1 MKILSISLFLL
12 MAFPVSAQIENGD
25 STYVRLKTYVD
36 SVPAIDTHDHLWPFE
51 MLPGRVETKV
61 GNGLNLASIW
71 RNSYL
76 SWINRAP
83 GFRAG
88 EGIEGWW
95 RRVEE
100 EGTFRNVRATSFYRY
115 TLIALRDLY
124 GVDFETLDLN
134 GIKKLDARIF
144 ENYRD
149 PKWLYEVV
157 TEKANIELM
166 FNDPY
171 WARYKFQTSYPWEVI
186 VFNQNPLITG
196 FHPTLFNKPHDSPFK
211 FAAERELPM
220 KTLDDYL
227 KVVDLLFQTAKKAGA
242 VCLKTTLAYKR
253 TIRFENVSKERAEK
267 AFGRPPGK
275 VTDQE
280 KRDFEDF
287 MMWRICELSARY
299 ELPFQIHTGHARIQ
313 GSNPMNLVE
322 LIEANP
328 KTKFILF
335 HGGFPW
341 VGEMGMIVMHS
352 MRKGRNVWADSV
364 WLPQISYHT
373 AKRAFNEW
381 LDVMPSNRIM
391 WGGDCNHAEGIYG
404 STEMTRRCVA
414 EVLAERVARG
424 ELKEKYARQIAKQI
438 MRDNALE
445 LFPQLKERLW
455 KHSGKRMVPAAVET
469 GAQTEGGAR

>member
-1 MKILSISLFLL
+1 MLALTLP
-12 MAFPVSAQIENGD
+12 ATAQIENSSD
-25 STYVRLKTYVD
+25 TYKQLKRFVD

-51 MLPGRVETKV
+51 ILPGRVQTKE
-61 GNGLNLASIW
+61 GNGLNLSSIW

-83 GFRAG
+83 GFRAA

-95 RRVEE
+95 KRVEE
-100 EGTFRNVRATSFYRY
+100 EGTFDNVRATSFYRY

-124 GVDFETLDLN
+124 AVDFEALDLPAV
-134 GIKKLDARIF
+134 KALDARIF
-144 ENYRD
+144 DNYRD
-149 PKWLYEVV
+149 QKWLYEVV
-157 TEKANIELM
+157 TERANIELM

-171 WARYKFQTSYPWEVI
+171 WARYKFETYYPWEVM
-186 VFNQNPLITG
+186 VFNQNPIITG
-196 FHPTLFNKPHDSPFK
+196 FHPSLFNKPHDSPFK
-211 FAAERELPM
+211 FAVGRKLPM

-227 KVVDLLFQTAKKAGA
+227 KVVELMFQTAKSAGA
-242 VCLKTTLAYKR
+242 VCLKTTLAYQR
-253 TIRFENVSKERAEK
+253 TIRFEDVSRARAEK
-267 AFGRPPGK
+267 VFGRAPGN
-275 VTDQE
+275 VTATE
-280 KRDFEDF
+280 KKDFEDF
-287 MMWRICELSARY
+287 MMWRVCELSAKY

-313 GSNPMNLVE
+313 GSNPMNLVD
-322 LIEANP
+322 LIVANP

-352 MRKGRNVWADSV
+352 MRHGQNVWADSV

-391 WGGDCNHAEGIYG
+391 WGADCNHAEGIYG
-404 STEMTRRCVA
+404 STEMTRRCIA
-414 EVLAERVARG
+414 EVLAERVERS
-424 ELKEKYARQIAKQI
+424 ELKERYARRIARQI

-445 LFPQLKERLW
+445 LFPQLENHLW
-455 KHSGKRMVPAAVET
+455 KHTGKRMVP
-469 GAQTEGGAR
+469 TERKAR

>member
-1 MKILSISLFLL
+1 MKTHLTIAALL
-12 MAFPVSAQIENGD
+12 LAATFAAAQTENGSPVYERMKRHLD
-25 STYVRLKTYVD
+25 SI
-36 SVPAIDTHDHLWPFE
+36 PAIDTHDHLWPFE
-51 MLPGRVETKV
+51 ILPGRVDTVE
-61 GNGLNLASIW
+61 GNGLNLSSIW

-76 SWINRAP
+76 SWINRTP
-83 GFRAG
+83 GWNKA
-88 EGIEGWW
+88 ENIDGWW

-100 EGTFRNVRATSFYRY
+100 TGAFDNVRATSFYRY
-115 TLIALRDLY
+115 TLVALRDLY
-124 GVDFETLDLN
+124 GVDFETLNLEGARELN
-134 GIKKLDARIF
+134 RRIF
-144 ENYRD
+144 DNYRD

-171 WARYKFQTSYPWEVI
+171 WARYRFETSYPWEVM
-186 VFNQNPLITG
+186 VFNMNPLITG
-196 FHPTLFNKPHDSPFK
+196 HHPALFNKPLDSPFH
-211 FAAERELPM
+211 FAAERNLPM

-227 KVVDLLFQTAKKAGA
+227 ATVEAMFRKAKESGA
-242 VCLKTTLAYKR
+242 VCLKTTLAYQR
-253 TIRFENVSKERAEK
+253 TIRFENAPRERAEK

-275 VTDQE
+275 VTAEE
-280 KRDFEDF
+280 KKDFEDF
-287 MMWRICELSARY
+287 MMWRICELSAKY

-313 GSNPMNLVE
+313 GSNPMNLVD
-322 LIEANP
+322 LIDANR

-352 MRKGRNVWADSV
+352 MQRGRNVWADSV

-381 LDVMPSNRIM
+381 LDVMPSDRIM

-404 STEMTRRCVA
+404 STEFTRRCLA
-414 EVLAERVARG
+414 EVLAERIERG
-424 ELKEKYARQIAKQI
+424 ELKEAYARRIGRQI

-445 LFPQLKERLW
+445 LFPSLKGRLW
-455 KHSGKRMVPAAVET
+455 KSSGKRMVPAE
-469 GAQTEGGAR
+469 